1 MAKKYWFLGY
11 LKVPFQLQ
19 KLTFVLDENTFM
31 KEKQIKKLEWSGC
44 GLFHATTEEN
54 PG

>member
-31 KEKQIKKLEWSGC
+31 KEKQIKKLE
-44 GLFHATTEEN
+44 
-54 PG
+54 